1 VRVARVALASNRQ
14 LFALFVVAFLFD
26 RQHLALKE
34 EEMST
39 VLLFNQKFLCLNSII
54 QDCFSVERQ
63 SRLTSTVIERPW
75 AAGLQRLLNE
85 RPGLKKGKLAEMAGI
100 RPGTI
105 SGILNQ
111 PIQPD
116 TASLKALCLALSEWD
131 RRGNPKAPDVE
142 MWEFF
147 VSDDQSRLLRMK
159 AAQSTA
165 LVAPPLTPDEKTALV
180 ADVIELLSQRPEL
193 LRRKA

>member
-1 VRVARVALASNRQ
+1 
-14 LFALFVVAFLFD
+14 
-26 RQHLALKE
+26 
-34 EEMST
+34 MST
-39 VLLFNQKFLCLNSII
+39 VLLFNQKFFCLNNNI

-63 SRLTSTVIERPW
+63 SRLGRTVIERPW

-116 TASLKALCLALSEWD
+116 TASIKALCVALSEWD
-131 RRGNPKAPDVE
+131 RRGNPNAPDVE

-147 VSDDQSRLLRMK
+147 VSDDQSKMLRTK
-159 AAQSTA
+159 AAQVTA
-165 LVAPPLTPDEKTALV
+165 LVAPPMTSDEKTALV
-180 ADVIELLSQRPEL
+180 SEIVDLLAQRPEL